1 MDTLVNNM
9 EYDIDKLVSE
19 LDFTSNELQDVGHN
33 VLLTNKEIEILNRYK
48 INYQK
53 CLSLK
58 EILFEIESVI
68 DDMDIVEEDLDQI
81 SASIAER
88 DYYLNTNK

>member
-9 EYDIDKLVSE
+9 EYDINKLVSE
-19 LDFTSNELQDVGHN
+19 IDFESNQLQNIGHN
-33 VLLTNKEIEILNRYK
+33 IMLTNKEIEVLNRYK

-58 EILFEIESVI
+58 EVLFEIENII

>member
-1 MDTLVNNM
+1 MDILVNNM

-19 LDFTSNELQDVGHN
+19 LDFTSNELQDIGHN

>member
-9 EYDIDKLVSE
+9 EYDINKLVSE
-19 LDFTSNELQDVGHN
+19 LDFTSNELQDIGHN

>member
-1 MDTLVNNM
+1 MD
-9 EYDIDKLVSE
+9 YDIEKLVSE
-19 LDFTSNELQDVGHN
+19 IDFTSNELQDIGHN

>member
-1 MDTLVNNM
+1 MDILVNNM

-19 LDFTSNELQDVGHN
+19 LDFTSNELQDIGHN

-53 CLSLK
+53 CLSL
-58 EILFEIESVI
+58 
-68 DDMDIVEEDLDQI
+68 
-81 SASIAER
+81 
-88 DYYLNTNK
+88 

>member
-9 EYDIDKLVSE
+9 EYDINKLVSE
-19 LDFTSNELQDVGHN
+19 IDFESNQLQNIGHN
-33 VLLTNKEIEILNRYK
+33 IMLTNKEIEVLNRYK

-58 EILFEIESVI
+58 EILFEIENII

>member
-1 MDTLVNNM
+1 MD
-9 EYDIDKLVSE
+9 YDIEKLVSE
-19 LDFTSNELQDVGHN
+19 IDFTSNELQDIGHN
-33 VLLTNKEIEILNRYK
+33 VLLTNKEIDILNRYK
-48 INYQK
+48 INYKK

-58 EILFEIESVI
+58 EILFEIENVI
-68 DDMDIVEEDLDQI
+68 EDMDIVEEDLDQI